1 MNWGTTHHVILYY
14 SLVGKHSKQRG
25 KSMYDGPRL
34 GMNVICLRT
43 EGRKGRM
50 VGEVENDRM

>member
-1 MNWGTTHHVILYY
+1 VIFYY